1 MSDEDKKE
9 INEAS
14 APQRSADA
22 APAAPESPR
31 PAPNRRPSGGN
42 RGGYNRNSGGNKF
55 FRKKV
60 CRFCTQK
67 IVADYKDPDTLR
79 RFTTERGKIL
89 PRRITGTCAKHQR
102 VLAREIKRARV
113 LAYLPFVKQ

>member
-1 MSDEDKKE
+1 MSDEDKRDL
-9 INEAS
+9 NTGAEAS
-14 APQRSADA
+14 GAPEAGEGSRAPQG
-22 APAAPESPR
+22 
-31 PAPNRRPSGGN
+31 RRPPQGG
-42 RGGYNRNSGGNKF
+42 RGGYSRGGGGNKF

-102 VLAREIKRARV
+102 ALAREIKRARV